1 MGKHEQCHTEVFA
14 DEVDKLV
21 YLSPDATDVLMEIDP
36 DKIYIIGGIA
46 DTHIQKVR
54 AYTVMIAFLRPSLC
68 TRLTAA
74 CHHRLTQGL
83 TLRKARDQGIATA
96 CLPLKE
102 FEASHRTVLNVNHG
116 RAARSSTHV

>member
-1 MGKHEQCHTEVFA
+1 VGKHEQCHTEVFA

-54 AYTVMIAFLRPSLC
+54 ASTVMIAFLRPSLC
-68 TRLTAA
+68 SDSRLRAITASLRVSRCVRRETR
-74 CHHRLTQGL
+74 GS
-83 TLRKARDQGIATA
+83 
-96 CLPLKE
+96 P
-102 FEASHRTVLNVNHG
+102 G
-116 RAARSSTHV
+116 RVYRSRSSRPRTAPC